1 MVKLNCDD
9 DGNDDDDGDDDADND
24 DQNEFTCYN
33 VRK

>member
-1 MVKLNCDD
+1 MKLNCDD
-9 DGNDDDDGDDDADND
+9 DDDDDTDDDTDD

>member
-1 MVKLNCDD
+1 MKLNCDD

>member
-1 MVKLNCDD
+1 VKLNCDD

>member
-1 MVKLNCDD
+1 VKLNCDD
-9 DGNDDDDGDDDADND
+9 DDDDDTDDDTDD